1 MALTILTYK
10 VLVLQVQ
17 TLQALA
23 LQALALQVLAPK
35 AILGLKEAQI
45 SWAMNAIHMMVCSAH
60 IDSFW

>member
-17 TLQALA
+17 T